1 MAATSILSTD
11 STAASSSDIT
21 LTGDTLVSLKGA
33 TDGARVVI
41 LSKDDGGAYNKVS
54 SLTQQQPA
62 GILPAGVY
70 RFDRI
75 ASGTCGVYYNA

>member
-1 MAATSILSTD
+1 MAATNILSAG
-11 STAASSSDIT
+11 STATSSSDIT
-21 LTGDTLVSLKGA
+21 LSADALVSLKEVSG
-33 TDGARVVI
+33 DARVHV
-41 LSKDDGGAYNKVS
+41 LSKDDAGGYNLVS

-75 ASGTCGVYYNA
+75 ATGTCGVYYNA